1 MDNNDKDFNYVEQK
15 IKPKNRKKVKKVI
28 AIIALT
34 IVAAVL
40 FGFLS
45 RLVFVASEDAV
56 NRILGITP
64 TPTPTPVESTN
75 NRSQVTFGTTA
86 TPTPTAQPQTPSP
99 SPTPT
104 TIPVVL
110 DPTEEPSPT
119 PTEAPPTTP
128 TPEPDP
134 GTTPTEVP
142 ESDPI
147 ADYLKMISKMRSIAG
162 KAAESLVRVYAVTS
176 GVNWMDESIETRT
189 ERTGILVADNGVEL
203 LILAEYNA
211 FASAD
216 RIEIEFRDGAVAEG
230 SIYMADPDSGL
241 AVIEVELTDIS
252 ASTVATC
259 KYVSLGDSD
268 NVTEGEPVIALGR
281 PNGYYGAVEFG
292 FVSHTGLTKY
302 FIDGVHFGFTTDIVS
317 GTSSDGMVV
326 DLEGKLVG
334 LIVPDSDGERI
345 TVSAIYINSVKTL
358 LLKLLNGNPLPY
370 FGVRAE
376 NVPKDILVGM
386 GLENGIYV
394 NEVIASSPAAEAG
407 VKKGD
412 VIVGIDE
419 VVIGSVTDFYEYIF
433 SLEEGSEVSLNIYH
447 SGMRDEPAEQISAVL
462 SVK

>member
-45 RLVFVASEDAV
+45 RLVFVASEGAV

-75 NRSQVTFGTTA
+75 GRSQVTLGSTS
-86 TPTPTAQPQTPSP
+86 TPTPSP
-99 SPTPT
+99 SPTPTPT

-110 DPTEEPSPT
+110 DPTIEPSPT
-119 PTEAPPTTP
+119 PTEAPSETP
-128 TPEPDP
+128 TPDP
-134 GTTPTEVP
+134 GAASAPTDVP
-142 ESDPI
+142 EADPI
-147 ADYLKMISKMRSIAG
+147 ADYLKMISQMRAIAG
-162 KAAESLVRVYAVTS
+162 KAGESLVRVYAVTS

-211 FASAD
+211 FSSAD

-252 ASTVATC
+252 ASTIATC

-268 NVTEGEPVIALGR
+268 GMIEGEPVIALGR

-292 FVSHTGLTKY
+292 FVSHAGLTKY

-317 GTSSDGMVV
+317 GSSPDGMVI

-334 LIVPDSDGERI
+334 LIVPDSEGERI

-376 NVPKDILVGM
+376 NVPKDILIGM

-394 NEVIASSPAAEAG
+394 NEVIAASPAAEAG

-412 VIVGIDE
+412 VIVGIDDVKIE
-419 VVIGSVTDFYEYIF
+419 SVTDFYEYIF
-433 SLEEGSEVSLNIYH
+433 SLEEGSTVRVDIYH
-447 SGMRDEPAEQISAVL
+447 SGMRDEPAEEISAVL

>member
-45 RLVFVASEDAV
+45 RLVFVASEGAV

-75 NRSQVTFGTTA
+75 GRSQVTLGSTS
-86 TPTPTAQPQTPSP
+86 TPTPSP
-99 SPTPT
+99 SPTPTPT

-110 DPTEEPSPT
+110 DPTIEPSPT
-119 PTEAPPTTP
+119 PTEAPSETP
-128 TPEPDP
+128 TPDP
-134 GTTPTEVP
+134 GAASAPTDVP
-142 ESDPI
+142 EADPI
-147 ADYLKMISKMRSIAG
+147 ADYLKMISQMRAIAG
-162 KAAESLVRVYAVTS
+162 KAGESLVRVYAVTS

-211 FASAD
+211 FSSAD

-252 ASTVATC
+252 ASTIATC

-268 NVTEGEPVIALGR
+268 GVIEGEPVIALGR

-292 FVSHTGLTKY
+292 FVSHAGLTKY

-317 GTSSDGMVV
+317 GSNPDGMVI

-334 LIVPDSDGERI
+334 LIVPDSEGERI

-376 NVPKDILVGM
+376 NVPKDILIGM

-394 NEVIASSPAAEAG
+394 NEVIAASPAAEAG

-412 VIVGIDE
+412 VIVGIDDVKIE
-419 VVIGSVTDFYEYIF
+419 SVTDFYEYIF
-433 SLEEGSEVSLNIYH
+433 SLEEGSTVRVDIYH
-447 SGMRDEPAEQISAVL
+447 SGMRDEPAEEISAVL

>member
-45 RLVFVASEDAV
+45 RLVFVASEGAV

-75 NRSQVTFGTTA
+75 GRSQVTLGSTS
-86 TPTPTAQPQTPSP
+86 TPTPSP
-99 SPTPT
+99 SPTPTPT

-110 DPTEEPSPT
+110 DPTIEPSPT
-119 PTEAPPTTP
+119 PTEAPSETP
-128 TPEPDP
+128 TPDP
-134 GTTPTEVP
+134 GAASAPTDVP
-142 ESDPI
+142 EADPI
-147 ADYLKMISKMRSIAG
+147 ADYLKMISQMRAIAG
-162 KAAESLVRVYAVTS
+162 KAGESLVRVYAVTS

-211 FASAD
+211 FSSAD

-252 ASTVATC
+252 ASTIATC

-268 NVTEGEPVIALGR
+268 GVIEGEPVIALGR

-292 FVSHTGLTKY
+292 FVSHAGLTKY

-317 GTSSDGMVV
+317 GSSPDGMVI

-334 LIVPDSDGERI
+334 LIVPDSEGERI

-376 NVPKDILVGM
+376 NVPKDILIGM

-394 NEVIASSPAAEAG
+394 NEVIAASPAAEAG

-412 VIVGIDE
+412 VIVGIDDVKIE
-419 VVIGSVTDFYEYIF
+419 SVTDFYEYIF
-433 SLEEGSEVSLNIYH
+433 SLEEGSTVRVDIYH
-447 SGMRDEPAEQISAVL
+447 SGMRDEPAEEISAVL